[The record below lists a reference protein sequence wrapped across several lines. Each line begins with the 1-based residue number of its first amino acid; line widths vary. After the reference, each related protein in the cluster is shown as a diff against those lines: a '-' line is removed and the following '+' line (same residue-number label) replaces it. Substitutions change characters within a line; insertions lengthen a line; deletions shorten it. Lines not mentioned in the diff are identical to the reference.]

1 MPAQEALTI
10 ELNGAPH
17 RLAPGAS
24 VQDLVD
30 ELGLGQ
36 QALAV
41 AVNRE
46 IVPRTH
52 WPQRR
57 LQPLDRIDLVRP
69 IGGG

>member
-1 MPAQEALTI
+1 
-10 ELNGAPH
+10 
-17 RLAPGAS
+17 
-24 VQDLVD
+24 
-30 ELGLGQ
+30 
-36 QALAV
+36 V

-57 LQPLDRIDLVRP
+57 LQPQDRIDLVRP

>member
-1 MPAQEALTI
+1 MTTEPALSI

-24 VQDLVD
+24 VQELVD

-46 IVPRTH
+46 IVPRAN

-57 LQPLDRIDLVRP
+57 LQPQDRIDLVRP